1 VCSLS
6 SASKACA
13 TFTLQ
18 QPFHVSFQDD
28 RGGNE
33 VGVSGG
39 LCSGDL
45 RAVWTAASSR
55 KACPET
61 HTRSHETF
69 STRSPRTTG
78 RHGGPPTRPTSPS
91 RSRLAR
97 RPGTASA
104 PRPGAGMTPR
114 TSPGRGRAGK
124 GDRRR
129 PVLHRDAHADR
140 QGPLGQG
147 RRPARRPSGLGAPR
161 LTIWGALARD
171 RPRYSGGHYPAT
183 ERQAAT
189 DTRRSGEPTR
199 KPGRRVE
206 DGQLLPRA

>member
-1 VCSLS
+1 M
-6 SASKACA
+6 AA
-13 TFTLQ
+13 TRSGYQ
-18 QPFHVSFQDD
+18 
-28 RGGNE
+28 
-33 VGVSGG
+33 GVSAAGIYVR
-39 LCSGDL
+39 SG
-45 RAVWTAASSR
+45 TAASSR

-78 RHGGPPTRPTSPS
+78 RHGGPPTRLTGPTSPS

-97 RPGTASA
+97 RSGTASA